1 MTKEDFTNRYF
12 KWLYFKAFGNDRN
25 YKRLFN
31 AINDTIFNNTYLHP
45 YDRNRIGDGVS
56 LRYHFCAE
64 NGLPYSVAD
73 EYFDPDHCSV
83 LEMMLALAE
92 KAEDM
97 FISNPDYS
105 VQKIFFDMLTS
116 LGISSMV
123 DWSFNDTFVRKRIE
137 KFLRKEYL
145 PNGSGG
151 LFTIPNAPED
161 LRNVELWYQM
171 CWYTN
176 TIN

>member
-1 MTKEDFTNRYF
+1 MTREQFTSRYF
-12 KWLYFKAFGNDRN
+12 RWLYNKAFDNKN
-25 YKRLFN
+25 YKRLFEVL
-31 AINDTIFNNTYLHP
+31 NDTIFDNTYLHP
-45 YDRNRIGDGVS
+45 YDSNRIGDGVS

-64 NGLPYSVAD
+64 NGLPYSEAD
-73 EYFDPDHCSV
+73 LYLDPDHCSV

-97 FISNPDYS
+97 FVSNPDYS
-105 VQKIFFDMLTS
+105 VQRIFFDMLTS
-116 LGISSMV
+116 LGVSSMV
-123 DWSFNDTFVRKRIE
+123 DWSFRDIFVRNRIE
-137 KFLRKEYL
+137 KFLRGEYEYY
-145 PNGSGG
+145 GRGG
-151 LFTIPNAPED
+151 LFTLPDAPED